1 MAELTAAGPVLVQ
14 FIDFAQL
21 NSVRALPYAI
31 AWDDRYREA
40 GLTTLGIH
48 SPRFA
53 FTAAP
58 GALAPA
64 LERLGVRYPVADD
77 SRHEIWRD
85 YGCRGW
91 PSLFLWGQG
100 GELRWFHFGEGEYT
114 ATEAAIVEELVAI
127 DAGFEAPEPFEP
139 IRASDRPGALV
150 SPPSDELF
158 PGGSERLPWRPGKE
172 DEALELSYAAG
183 GVHASLDGEGEVLV
197 ALDGD
202 LPAPVPVAGP
212 GLYDLA
218 VHDRHEHHELRVE
231 AGPGLELYSISFSA
245 GVP

>member
-58 GALAPA
+58 GALGPA
-64 LERLGVRYPVADD
+64 LERLGIHYPVADD
-77 SRHEIWRD
+77 SRHEIWHD

-100 GELRWFHFGEGEYT
+100 GALRWFHFGEGEYA

-127 DAGFEAPEPFEP
+127 AAGFQAPPTFEP

-150 SPPSDELF
+150 SPPSEELF
-158 PGGSERLPWRPGKE
+158 PGGSERLPWRPEKVG
-172 DEALELSYAAG
+172 EALELSYAAG
-183 GVHASLDGEGEVLV
+183 GVHASIDGEGELWVT
-197 ALDGD
+197 LDGGEPR
-202 LPAPVPVAGP
+202 LVPVGGP

-218 VHDRHEHHELRVE
+218 VHDRHEDHELRI
-231 AGPGLELYSISFSA
+231 AADRGLELYSISFSA